1 MDDWWQDF
9 NASYTSF
16 SSVAFRLRYDSLIL
30 FFCRLPVSGI
40 HFQSVAFKLYSYAT
54 RIDSFEATKNVYDM
68 TSNYIF
74 KIFNT
79 KLFRSLSLWMNVTCF
94 PWGANNFGMCNAAK
108 LYLPSNLVKLN
119 AWFEFVVR
127 IANAWEICCGWCLR
141 LYDEFVDSMLIA
153 GVKCILSKW
162 FIYCA
167 HCAIHYIMGLHKLL
181 TFYVMCLCL
190 GMSTCTWTLALA
202 LSTGNTIAQH
212 TNCMIADKPTYN
224 IKLSL

>member
-68 TSNYIF
+68 TSIYIF

-127 IANAWEICCGWCLR
+127 IANAWEICCGW
-141 LYDEFVDSMLIA
+141 YVYVYM
-153 GVKCILSKW
+153 
-162 FIYCA
+162 
-167 HCAIHYIMGLHKLL
+167 MNLL
-181 TFYVMCLCL
+181 TVCWSQGSSVFWASDSFTVR
-190 GMSTCTWTLALA
+190 TVQFITLWVY
-202 LSTGNTIAQH
+202 
-212 TNCMIADKPTYN
+212 TNCLHFT
-224 IKLSL
+224 